1 MNKKTEQANLK
12 QLILEYNRK
21 PVLSPAFD
29 KLLDAYI
36 KSGKYMSVER
46 LQVLRNDIV
55 QNLVEYA
62 NKYKISNVC
71 VGMSGGVDSA
81 LTASLFRDAGYHVI
95 GVTMPINQIEDETD
109 RGIETCH
116 ALGIDHRHIDLT
128 EAYEDI
134 LKQQYKLD
142 ASLISNDHSSKI
154 RKGNIRAR
162 LRMITLYNLAGASQ
176 GFVASTD
183 NFSELAAGFWT
194 LHGDV
199 GDVSPIQSLSKSWEV
214 PALAEMQGVPD
225 SVVFAVPTDGLGIS
239 SSDEAQFGF
248 SYLEFDLALFKI
260 LENMDGVEFEQ
271 SAADIAGFKNV
282 EDKLIVHDVIS
293 RIKGTTYKRYNPY
306 NLKHTF
312 EKDRYDQLEKL
323 DNQLRR

>member
-1 MNKKTEQANLK
+1 MNKKEIAQMKST
-12 QLILEYNRK
+12 ILEYNRR

-29 KLLDAYI
+29 KLLESYI
-36 KSGKYMSVER
+36 KSGKYMSFEK
-46 LQVLRNDIV
+46 LQLLRNGIV
-55 QNLVEYA
+55 QDLVEYA
-62 NKYKISNVC
+62 NKYQISNV
-71 VGMSGGVDSA
+71 VIGMSGGIDSA

-95 GVTMPINQIEDETD
+95 GVTMPINQIEEETD
-109 RGIETCH
+109 RGVEACQ

-128 EAYEDI
+128 EAYEQL
-134 LKQQYKLD
+134 LKQQYKID
-142 ASLISNDHSSKI
+142 AGLINKSVDSKM

-239 SSDEAQFGF
+239 SSDEEQFGF
-248 SYLEFDLALFKI
+248 SYLEFDLALFKL
-260 LENMDGVEFEQ
+260 LENMDGVEFEH
-271 SAADIAGFKNV
+271 SAADVAGFKDAK
-282 EDKLIVHDVIS
+282 DKLIVEEVAS
-293 RIKGTTYKRYNPY
+293 RIRNTTYKRYNPY

-312 EKDRYDQLEKL
+312 EKDRYDLLDKL

>member
-1 MNKKTEQANLK
+1 
-12 QLILEYNRK
+12 
-21 PVLSPAFD
+21 
-29 KLLDAYI
+29 
-36 KSGKYMSVER
+36 
-46 LQVLRNDIV
+46 
-55 QNLVEYA
+55 
-62 NKYKISNVC
+62 
-71 VGMSGGVDSA
+71 
-81 LTASLFRDAGYHVI
+81 LTAALFRDAGYHVI

-109 RGIETCH
+109 RGVETAQ

-142 ASLISNDHSSKI
+142 ASLISNDYSSKI

-225 SVVFAVPTDGLGIS
+225 SVVYAVPTDGLGIS
-239 SSDEAQFGF
+239 SSDEDQFGF
-248 SYLEFDLALFKI
+248 SYLEFDLALFKL
-260 LENMDGVEFEQ
+260 LENMDGVEFEH
-271 SAADIAGFKNV
+271 SAADVAGFKDV
-282 EDKLIVHDVIS
+282 KDKLIVESVAN
-293 RIKGTTYKRYNPY
+293 RIRSTTYKRFNPF
-306 NLKHTF
+306 NLTHTF
-312 EKDRYDQLEKL
+312 EKDRYDLLDKL